1 MRRVDALIFDMDGLI
16 FDSERVVQRSWNEAG
31 TELGYGRVGE
41 QIYHTLGFNV
51 KQREVYFKRIYGED
65 FQMEEFNNLTRKIFY
80 EIAESE
86 GIAMKKGVRELMKF
100 AKESGI
106 QIGLATSSR
115 REYSVR
121 LLTEAGIWKYF
132 DGCVFGDMVTKA
144 KPDPEIYLKA
154 CEAVGV
160 CPAKSMALEDAPA
173 GIRASHAAGMIPVM
187 VPDLV
192 EPTEEIR
199 KLCYRRVDSL
209 IDVILLVEELE
220 K

>member
-1 MRRVDALIFDMDGLI
+1 MR
-16 FDSERVVQRSWNEAG
+16 Q
-31 TELGYGRVGE
+31 
-41 QIYHTLGFNV
+41 
-51 KQREVYFKRIYGED
+51 
-65 FQMEEFNNLTRKIFY
+65 
-80 EIAESE
+80 
-86 GIAMKKGVRELMKF
+86 
-100 AKESGI
+100 
-106 QIGLATSSR
+106 
-115 REYSVR
+115 
-121 LLTEAGIWKYF
+121 LTEAGIWEYF